1 MTVRC
6 TRHCA
11 CPAVCPSLLAG
22 VGFTLCH
29 SAVLS
34 GCLLWL
40 LNLSFH
46 PRSLHMHS
54 EASCS
59 QATHA
64 SPRVPQ
70 MAQSGL
76 CWGCWGEALQ
86 GRRANAS
93 SVLQTRGLFCP
104 FPLLS
109 WGVALECVFPDYE
122 NDCWCSSQKQFCT
135 YVVLPSVVLCWGFR
149 HGWFWWEA
157 FISCIYLPFKQV
169 KAAVYKTAGAQILTA
184 N

>member
-1 MTVRC
+1 MQWPYVALDMV
-6 TRHCA
+6 H
-11 CPAVCPSLLAG
+11 VLLF
-22 VGFTLCH
+22 VH
-29 SAVLS
+29 P
-34 GCLLWL
+34 CLLVWGSPFAIVPCSVAVFWL

-46 PRSLHMHS
+46 PRSLHVPS

-59 QATHA
+59 QATRA
-64 SPRVPQ
+64 SPGVPQ

-76 CWGCWGEALQ
+76 CWGCWGEALR
-86 GRRANAS
+86 GRKANAS
-93 SVLQTRGLFCP
+93 SVLQTLEA
-104 FPLLS
+104 LLS
-109 WGVALECVFPDYE
+109 FSPSELGSVLNVFPDYE

-135 YVVLPSVVLCWGFR
+135 YMVLPSAMLCWGFR

-169 KAAVYKTAGAQILTA
+169 KAAVYKTAGARILTA